1 MKIMISVGEAS
12 GDMHAAKALQQ
23 LIRVKKTSIEAFGM
37 GGKRL
42 AASGMELTVDN
53 QHHAVMGLVEVLHKY
68 PQLRS
73 NLQTLKR
80 TLRERQPDVLLLVDY
95 PHFNMKLAAEA
106 KSLGIPVIYYIA
118 PKVWASRPGRLQEL
132 GKLVDHMAVIL
143 PFEVSIFEEADIPA
157 TFVGNPLLDNAPLID
172 ASKTRST
179 LPNGPHVALLPGSR
193 KGEISSLLPV
203 MLGAAEQ
210 LKNKYP
216 TVEFYLPVAETIEH
230 SMITEIVDGT
240 GVNLN
245 LIDSQDYKT
254 LAACKAAIVASGTA
268 TLELAI
274 LGVPM
279 TVAYRMNQ
287 LSYAVVKRWL
297 TIKYISLVNIIAE
310 REVVS
315 ELLQDDV
322 SAESLFEHTD
332 KLLSDDELRTAQ
344 KSELSSVYK
353 KLGNAGAASR
363 LCKVIQLVVAQN
375 QAKAE
380 TNRPVALSD

>member
-12 GDMHAAKALQQ
+12 GDMHAANALQQ
-23 LIRVKKTSIEAFGM
+23 LIDVSQDTIEAFGM

-42 AASGMELTVDN
+42 AACGMELTVDN

-80 TLRERQPDVLLLVDY
+80 LLHARKPDVLLLVDY

-106 KSLGIPVIYYIA
+106 RSIGIPVIYYIA

-132 GKLVDHMAVIL
+132 AKLVDHMAVIL
-143 PFEVSIFEEADIPA
+143 PFEKKIFEAVNIPT
-157 TFVGNPLLDNAPLID
+157 TFVGNPLLDNTKLINASNSTVSQHPGPL
-172 ASKTRST
+172 
-179 LPNGPHVALLPGSR
+179 VALLPGSR
-193 KGEISSLLPV
+193 KNEINSLLPL
-203 MLGAAEQ
+203 MLDAATQ
-210 LKNKYP
+210 LQEKHEKI
-216 TVEFYLPVAETIEH
+216 EFVLPVAETIQQKL
-230 SMITEIVDGT
+230 ITDHIEESSAKVT
-240 GVNLN
+240 
-245 LIDSQDYKT
+245 LINTQDYNL
-254 LAACKAAIVASGTA
+254 LASCKAAMVASGTA

-297 TIKYISLVNIIAE
+297 TIEYISLTNIIAE
-310 REVVS
+310 RKVVT

-322 SAESLFEHTD
+322 SAATLFSHTD
-332 KLLSDDELRTAQ
+332 QLLSDDELHNSQ
-344 KSELSSVYK
+344 KSELIAIRNR
-353 KLGNAGAASR
+353 LGTAGAAAQ
-363 LCKVIQLVVAQN
+363 LCKVIQSVVKEN
-375 QAKAE
+375 QAKRDSDR
-380 TNRPVALSD
+380 TLALS